1 MKEKEIEINLEGT
14 RAKVVFHAYRGIK
27 LNTLLVSFEER
38 RRTLSTLDGFRDV
51 NYVANTFIPN
61 NLLEHTMNDFMG
73 FKETFSEMAF
83 GIPADEMTFLG
94 TGVSMDDL
102 AVHEESYQEF
112 KVYCLATAGVRGNAM
127 RTGVDKTFWIERNGK
142 FEEAAGTINTLL
154 FTNVPLTDGSLAR
167 AIITA
172 TEAKTAALQ
181 DLDVRSTSAPQNQAT
196 GTGTDNVIVASGKM
210 VGNPVWITG
219 GHTKMSELI
228 GVATKT
234 AITEAIKKHDFKK
247 QKT

>member
-1 MKEKEIEINLEGT
+1 MKEKEIKVNLEGT
-14 RAKVVFHAYRGIK
+14 KAKVVYHAIRKIK

-38 RRTLSTLDGFRDV
+38 RRALSTLDGFRDV
-51 NYVANTFIPN
+51 KHVANTYIPD
-61 NLLEHTMNDFMG
+61 NLLEHTMNDFQG
-73 FKETFSEMAF
+73 FKKSFPEDAF
-83 GIPADEMTFLG
+83 GIPVDEMTFLG

-142 FEEAAGTINTLL
+142 YEEAAAGTINTILL
-154 FTNVPLTDGSLAR
+154 TNVHLADGSLAR

-181 DLDVRSTSAPQNQAT
+181 DLNVRSAYDPKNQAT
-196 GTGTDNVIVASGKM
+196 GTGTDNIIVASGKM
-210 VGNPVWITG
+210 VGKPVWITG

-228 GVATKT
+228 GVATKK
-234 AITEAIKKHDFKK
+234 AITEAIKIHDS
-247 QKT
+247 